1 MKQLIIDRTV
11 WYRGAGSCPQWDSA
25 LLTAH
30 GMYCC
35 LGIDAKA
42 CGFTDRQL
50 AGDSGYFPSPGALF
64 QELSAR
70 DSLSGLNPLPG
81 LVHWDPS
88 AHCTNGAYKNT
99 DVASL
104 MMEVND
110 AEIGAEFGIYTSA
123 IDATEGL
130 REYLTGNEL
139 IKDEIEMGKGDKRAG
154 DKLAH
159 CILRTEADREAILTL
174 CFRSI
179 GREVTF
185 VN

>member
-81 LVHWDPS
+81 LVHWD
-88 AHCTNGAYKNT
+88 
-99 DVASL
+99 VASL

-139 IKDEIEMGKGDKRAG
+139 IKDEIEMSKGDKRAG